1 MATVFWIGNAQAT
14 AQVNT
19 YTVTAVAVA
28 GTLTMTINNKTI
40 VYTCI
45 TGDTITTA
53 TAAWLA
59 LLQAST
65 TPPEFQ
71 EITWTAS
78 STDKIVATST
88 VAGQPFTATASGA
101 GGATVSTTA
110 TTANSSPNDVGDAKN
125 YRRNGSASLP
135 QNGDD
140 FILQN
145 STVSMLWN
153 CDALSAIKLATFKRW
168 QSFTGAIGLPDYNP
182 AGYYEYRATR
192 LILNGPDASTF
203 PVTLGLGTS
212 GGGPSRERY
221 SFTDQDCTIRIL
233 AGGGGGETG
242 YAVDLI
248 GTASTNLLYVTN
260 TSLIVAGGP
269 AETSAFTTF
278 TADGGANVSL
288 GAGVTVSG
296 TLTLDGASAFLALA
310 AAPTTLKVIN
320 GATATVESASTFT
333 FATVTLTGGSS
344 LNWWSSATITTLAM
358 KVSSTFSKTN
368 DLNLMT
374 ITNCSIDGDTCQI
387 QDPNNTITF
396 TNPITVNNTVQ
407 NGPFVFGSGRT
418 VAIA

>member
-1 MATVFWIGNAQAT
+1 MATTYWIGNAQAT
-14 AQVNT
+14 AQVTT
-19 YTVTAVAVA
+19 YTVTAVAA
-28 GTLTMTINNKTI
+28 SGTLTMTINSKTI
-40 VYTCI
+40 VYTC
-45 TGDTITTA
+45 TGGDTIATA

-78 STDKIVATST
+78 STDKIVATSN
-88 VAGQPFTATASGA
+88 VAGQPFTATAAGA
-101 GGATVSTTA
+101 GGATVSTAA
-110 TTANSSPNDVGDAKN
+110 TTANSSPNDIGDAKN
-125 YRRNGSASLP
+125 YRRSGSASLP

-140 FILQN
+140 LVLQD
-145 STVSMLWN
+145 SAVSMLWN
-153 CDALSAIKLATFKRW
+153 ADALSGVKLATFKRW
-168 QSFTGAIGLPDYNP
+168 QSYTGAIGLPNYNP
-182 AGYYEYRATR
+182 AGYYEYRPTR
-192 LILNGPDASTF
+192 LVLNGPDASTL
-203 PVTLGLGTS
+203 PVTLGLGS
-212 GGGPSRERY
+212 GSGPTRERY

-233 AGGGGGETG
+233 AGGSGENG
-242 YAVDLI
+242 FAIDLI
-248 GTASTNLLYVTN
+248 GTNSANTLYITN
-260 TSLIVAGGP
+260 TSLLVAGYP
-269 AETSAFTTF
+269 AETAAFTTF
-278 TADGGANVSL
+278 SADGGASVSL

-296 TLTLDGASAFLALA
+296 TLTLDGASGFLALA

-320 GATATVESASTFT
+320 GGSATVEALSSFT
-333 FATVTLTGGSS
+333 FATVTLTGGST
-344 LNWWSSATITTLAM
+344 LNWYSSATITTLAM

-407 NGPFVFGSGRT
+407 NGPFVFGTGRT